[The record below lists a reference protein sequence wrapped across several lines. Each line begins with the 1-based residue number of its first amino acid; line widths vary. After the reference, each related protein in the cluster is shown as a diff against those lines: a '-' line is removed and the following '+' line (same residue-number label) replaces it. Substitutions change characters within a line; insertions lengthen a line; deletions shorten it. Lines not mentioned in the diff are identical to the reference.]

1 MADNNSKRK
10 NDPALTQTLIL
21 DAATCEFAEN
31 GFDGAR
37 VDRIA
42 QRANVNK
49 QLIYYYFTNKDELFT
64 RTLELAYQNI
74 RTHEAQLK
82 LDSLPANLAVL
93 KLVEFTWEHYL
104 KHPEFIHL
112 LNSENQMKARHIATS
127 SVALKI
133 NQPWLLLTSQL
144 IERGIQEGNI
154 RPDIDAMQLNIS
166 ISALGFFYLINQ
178 STLSFIYNKDL
189 MSQSALEE
197 RLAVMKETITRWIS
211 PSAQK

>member
-10 NDPALTQTLIL
+10 NDPVLTQTLIL

-82 LDSLPANLAVL
+82 LDSLPANLAIL

-127 SVALKI
+127 SVAFKI
-133 NQPWLLLTSQL
+133 NQPWLLLASQL
-144 IERGIQEGNI
+144 IDRGIQEGNI

-197 RLAVMKETITRWIS
+197 RLAVMKETITCWIS

>member
-10 NDPALTQTLIL
+10 NDPVLTQTLIL

-127 SVALKI
+127 SVAFKI

-144 IERGIQEGNI
+144 IGRGIQEGNI

>member
-10 NDPALTQTLIL
+10 NDPVLTQTLIL

-127 SVALKI
+127 SVAFKI

>member
-10 NDPALTQTLIL
+10 NDPDLTQTLIL

-82 LDSLPANLAVL
+82 LDSLPANLAIL
-93 KLVEFTWEHYL
+93 KLVEFTWEYYL
-104 KHPEFIHL
+104 KHPEFIQL

-127 SVALKI
+127 SVAFKI
-133 NQPWLLLTSQL
+133 NQPWLLLANQL

-154 RPDIDAMQLNIS
+154 RPNINAMQLNIS

-189 MSQSALEE
+189 MSQSALKE
-197 RLAVMKETITRWIS
+197 RLAVIKETITCWIS
-211 PSAQK
+211 PPEQK